1 MKSNPSDT
9 VSFETPSTGAVGGT
23 VLWAERWLD
32 AYFEGPWGRVN
43 LGQGS
48 GAADDVSTIDL
59 SGTTMPN
66 GNCPTDWG
74 GGVKFRNASTGASLA
89 GNLAAVGGAS
99 GANFALGNCND
110 FESRYDRI
118 QYTTPTFAGFRGQ
131 VSHGQ
136 KSAAGEA
143 TEAAV
148 WYSGKLAGE
157 FQAAIGYSKVNVT
170 TPDTAVLRG
179 ADSRDTVGFGASWLH
194 TSGFNVSL
202 QATSVSGISGVS
214 PDTDDRT
221 AKYSNLKLGWKFGT
235 QHAVA
240 ADVGVYK
247 DQAQKGDDGRSI
259 GLGYVWTPVRWT
271 EIYAGY
277 HIFQLDRDNTAA
289 GVPLGFDI
297 EDIKVLAIGTRIRF

>member
-1 MKSNPSDT
+1 
-9 VSFETPSTGAVGGT
+9 GG
-23 VLWAERWLD
+23 
-32 AYFEGPWGRVN
+32 WGRVN

-48 GAADDVSTIDL
+48 GAADDVTTIDL
-59 SGTTMPN
+59 SGTSMPN
-66 GNCPTDWG
+66 GNCPTDWAG
-74 GGVKFRNASTGASLA
+74 GIAFRRADNGATLAGALQGSTGTTGVVGTTGNFSL
-89 GNLAAVGGAS
+89 GG
-99 GANFALGNCND
+99 CND

-118 QYTTPTFAGFRGQ
+118 QYTTPTFGGFRAQ

-136 KSAAGEA
+136 LAPTGAAGQPAGEA
-143 TEAAV
+143 TEGAV
-148 WYSGKLAGE
+148 WYSGRLAGE

-170 TPDTAVLRG
+170 TPDAAGLRG
-179 ADSRDTVGFGASWLH
+179 AYSRDTVGFGVSWLH
-194 TSGFNVSL
+194 TSGFNVTV
-202 QATSVSGISGVS
+202 QASSVSGISGQS

-221 AKYSNLKLGWKFGT
+221 AKYSNLKLGWKFGR

-259 GLGYVWTPVRWT
+259 GLGYVWTPVTWT